1 MKYLPPLLSFF
12 TRNIVGSLPCKV
24 DVHFSARLCAF
35 LIFLHFAQ
43 LSWQRTCLPS
53 NQQESGTFIIT
64 QHSIALRDDLKRLW
78 TKSFAIFFS
87 HFITDCFN
95 FKSVFLSKQ
104 NEDHG
109 YLTAYKKDT
118 SEERREG
125 EKRRPEMRLLF
136 AGYYSYVL
144 YLAKS
149 KLTDHVS

>member
-1 MKYLPPLLSFF
+1 MKYLQPLLSFF
-12 TRNIVGSLPCKV
+12 TSNIVGSLFTCKV

-43 LSWQRTCLPS
+43 LSWQRTCLLS
-53 NQQESGTFIIT
+53 NRQESGTFIVT

-78 TKSFAIFFS
+78 TKCKSFAVFFS
-87 HFITDCFN
+87 HFIIDCFN

-118 SEERREG
+118 SEETF
-125 EKRRPEMRLLF
+125 KYTIPHKKKKLF
-136 AGYYSYVL
+136 ECRGPRNA
-144 YLAKS
+144 
-149 KLTDHVS
+149 